1 MDKNYRSGL
10 FTLTSILLALSC
22 LFVKTFELNATTG
35 TAGGA
40 EKDAKTLEMAYRKN
54 PADLKNRFA
63 YAEVVPCSTAIWL
76 YTEIT
81 SSEKAAD
88 SLKALSFS
96 RLGDYSYARKD
107 YPGSVENY
115 RQAAKKSSLPVFRH
129 KWALASMAAGDDMAA
144 QSLWHTLSL
153 EYGDEFSSMANYY
166 LGLLQ
171 VKKGNYQ
178 DAMGLFEKCGKPD
191 VKHYWTIASLAGKLE
206 CASMLGLSEKAKEYS
221 EQLKPF
227 QKNLLE
233 KDLLGLSATDSVS
246 LKSDLPAKTDLASE
260 LDSVRSSL
268 GLYTLQVGAFGSV
281 ENARNLQKKLSKEF
295 KDVTMVEAMP
305 GEQVFYRV
313 RIGSFLS
320 REEALKFA
328 SDSLTQAG
336 LKYTV
341 VEK

>member
-22 LFVKTFELNATTG
+22 LIVRTFELNATTG
-35 TAGGA
+35 TAGSV
-40 EKDAKTLEMAYRKN
+40 KDAKALEMAYRKD
-54 PADLKNRFA
+54 PTDLNNRFA
-63 YAEVVPCSTAIWL
+63 YAEVAPCSTAIRL

-81 SSEKAAD
+81 RSEKASD

-96 RLGDYSYARKD
+96 RLGDYSFARKE
-107 YPGSVENY
+107 YPVSVENY

-129 KWALASMAAGDDMAA
+129 KWALASMATGDNDAA

-171 VKKGNYQ
+171 IKKGNYK
-178 DAMGLFEKCGKPD
+178 DALSLFMKSGKPD
-191 VKHYWTIASLAGKLE
+191 PKHYWTIASLAGKLE
-206 CASMLGLSEKAKEYS
+206 CASMLGMSEKVKEFT
-221 EQLKPF
+221 EQLKPY

-233 KDLLGLSATDSVS
+233 RDLLGLAAMDTAS
-246 LKSDLPAKTDLASE
+246 LRSGSPEKKDLASE
-260 LDSVRSSL
+260 LDSVSSSL
-268 GLYTLQVGAFGSV
+268 GLYTLQVGAFGSA
-281 ENARNLQKKLSKEF
+281 ENARNLQKKLSKDF
-295 KDVTMVEAMP
+295 KDVTMVEAKP

-313 RIGSFLS
+313 RIGSFAS
-320 REEALKFA
+320 REEAQKFA
-328 SDSLTQAG
+328 SESLAGIG

>member
-1 MDKNYRSGL
+1 MGKNYRSGL
-10 FTLTSILLALSC
+10 FTLTSILLALSY
-22 LFVKTFELNATTG
+22 LLVRTFELNASTG
-35 TAGGA
+35 TAGTA
-40 EKDAKTLEMAYRKN
+40 KDAKTLEMAYRKD
-54 PADLKNRFA
+54 PADLNKRFA
-63 YAEVVPCSTAIWL
+63 YADVAPCSTAIRL

-81 SSEKAAD
+81 RSEKAAD
-88 SLKALSFS
+88 SLKALSFG
-96 RLGDYSYARKD
+96 RLGDYCFARKD
-107 YPGSVENY
+107 YKASVENY

-129 KWALASMAAGDDMAA
+129 KWALASMAAGEDDAA

-171 VKKGNYQ
+171 VRKGNYK
-178 DAMGLFEKCGKPD
+178 DAMSLFMKSGKPD

-206 CASMLGLSEKAKEYS
+206 CASRLGLSEKVKEFS
-221 EQLKPF
+221 EQLKPY

-233 KDLLGLSATDSVS
+233 RDLSGFSAVATAS
-246 LKSDLPAKTDLASE
+246 LRSGSSEKMDLASE
-260 LDSVRSSL
+260 LDSVSSSL
-268 GLYTLQVGAFGSV
+268 GLYTLQVGAFGSA

-295 KDVTMVEAMP
+295 KDVTMVEAKP

-313 RIGSFLS
+313 RIGSFVS
-320 REEALKFA
+320 REEAQKFA
-328 SDSLTQAG
+328 SESLTGTG

>member
-1 MDKNYRSGL
+1 MDKNYRSGI
-10 FTLTSILLALSC
+10 FTLTFILLVISC
-22 LFVKTFELNATTG
+22 LFVKTIESNAATEI
-35 TAGGA
+35 AGSA
-40 EKDAKTLEMAYRKN
+40 KDVKTIEMAYRKN
-54 PADLKNRFA
+54 PADLNTRFA
-63 YAEVVPCSTAIWL
+63 YAELAPCSTAIRL

-81 SSEKAAD
+81 RSEKATD
-88 SLKALSFS
+88 SLKALSFC
-96 RLGDYSYARKD
+96 RLGDYSFARKD
-107 YPGSVENY
+107 YTASVENY
-115 RQAAKKSSLPVFRH
+115 RQAARKSSLPVFRH
-129 KWALASMAAGDDMAA
+129 KWALASMAAGDNMTA

-153 EYGDEFSSMANYY
+153 EYGDEFSDMANYY

-178 DAMGLFEKCGKPD
+178 DALSLFEKCGKPD
-191 VKHYWTIASLAGKLE
+191 PKHYWTIASLAGKLE
-206 CASMLGLSEKAKEYS
+206 CVSVLGLNQKAKEYS

-233 KDLLGLSATDSVS
+233 KDLLELSATDSVS
-246 LKSDLPAKTDLASE
+246 LRSVSSDRLDLASE
-260 LDSVRSSL
+260 LDSVSSSL

-295 KDVTMVEAMP
+295 KNVTMVEAKP
-305 GEQVFYRV
+305 GDQVFYRV
-313 RIGSFLS
+313 RIGSFSS

-328 SDSLTQAG
+328 SDSLAESG

>member
-1 MDKNYRSGL
+1 MGKNYRSGL
-10 FTLTSILLALSC
+10 FTLTSILLVICC
-22 LFVKTFELNATTG
+22 LFVITFELNATAQTVG
-35 TAGGA
+35 SA
-40 EKDAKTLEMAYRKN
+40 KDAKTLEASYRKN
-54 PADLKNRFA
+54 PADLNNQFA
-63 YAEVVPCSTAIWL
+63 YAEVALCSTAIRL
-76 YTEIT
+76 YAEIT
-81 SSEKAAD
+81 RSQKADD
-88 SLKALSFS
+88 SLKALSFA
-96 RLGDYSYARKD
+96 RLGDYSFARKD
-107 YPGSVENY
+107 YSVAVENY
-115 RQAAKKSSLPVFRH
+115 RAAAQKSSLPIFRH
-129 KWALASMAAGDDMAA
+129 KWALASMATGDNMAA

-171 VKKGNYQ
+171 VKKGNYP
-178 DAMGLFEKCGKPD
+178 DALSLFEKCGKADP
-191 VKHYWTIASLAGKLE
+191 KQYWTIASLAGKLE